1 MGSDLWGKGILT
13 HAGKRPLTILFF
25 LCFIA
30 WLPGFFTL
38 PPLDRDESR
47 FAQAT
52 KQMLKSGDYVD
63 IRFSEGPRYKKPAGI
78 HWLQATSTAAFGEGA
93 RNQIWTYR
101 LPSLIGAFAAVAL
114 AFWVMRAFAGVE
126 AAFMAALLLGMTV
139 LLAAELKISKTDAVL
154 LATVLGTHGVMLRAY
169 LSARIPSRP
178 PPSLALVLAG
188 WTAFAIGVLIKGPI
202 ILAVCLAGFVVI
214 ALWDR
219 DAHWFMRLKPLW
231 GVLLMLAIVLPW
243 GIAIGLESHGLF
255 YEKSL
260 GEDFAKKIV
269 GGEETHGA
277 PPGYYLSLVSFSF
290 WPATLLLIPGI
301 VAGIKRRTEPAV
313 RYLLAWAGGAW
324 LMFEVVPTKLPHYI
338 LPAYPALIFLAVLWL
353 LGKGGETE
361 LKWER
366 VARYVSITL
375 FAVVGLFYA
384 FVAAFA
390 PNYLGYGSTWRL
402 HAGAALGAAAVIA
415 AAVFAIKRQRLK
427 ASFAAILAA
436 LILYPLTAMGTAP
449 RLQQIW
455 LSPRL
460 YEAAERDAHPGDP
473 PVIVSG
479 YTEPSLVFL
488 LGTKT
493 HIAGGQQA
501 AEIAAAQGGLALVE
515 NKQQA
520 VFLDTLRAHGATAQ
534 AVEEVNGI
542 NYSRGR
548 KAHVTVYRVTPG
560 AEHR

>member
-1 MGSDLWGKGILT
+1 MATDLWGKGILT
-13 HAGKRPLTILFF
+13 HADKRPLTILFF

-52 KQMLKSGDYVD
+52 KQMLETGDYID
-63 IRFSEGPRYKKPAGI
+63 IRYGEGVRYKKPAGI
-78 HWLQATSTAAFGEGA
+78 HWLQAASTAVFGEGA

-114 AFWVMRAFAGVE
+114 AFWVVRAFAGVE
-126 AAFMAALLLGMTV
+126 AAFLAALLLGMTV
-139 LLAAELKISKTDAVL
+139 LLAAESKISKTDAVL
-154 LATVLGTHGVMLRAY
+154 LATVLGTQGVMLRAY
-169 LSARIPSRP
+169 LSARIPGRP
-178 PPSLALVLAG
+178 PPSLALALAG

-202 ILAVCLAGFVVI
+202 ILAVCLAGFVAI
-214 ALWDR
+214 AWWDR
-219 DAHWFMRLKPLW
+219 DARWFMRLKPLW

-255 YEKSL
+255 YEKAL

-277 PPGYYLSLVSFSF
+277 PPGYYLALVSFSF

-301 VAGIKRRTEPAV
+301 VAGIKRRAEPAI
-313 RYLLAWAGGAW
+313 RYLVAWAGGAW

-353 LGKGGETE
+353 LGEGREIE
-361 LKWER
+361 SKWER
-366 VARYVSITL
+366 VARYVSIAL
-375 FAVVGLFYA
+375 FAAVGVLYA
-384 FVAAFA
+384 LLAAFA
-390 PNYLGYGSTWRL
+390 PNHLGYGSTWWL
-402 HAGAALGAAAVIA
+402 HAGAALGAAGVIT
-415 AAVFAIKRQRLK
+415 AAVFAIKRERLK
-427 ASFAAILAA
+427 ATFAAILAA

-460 YEAAERDAHPGDP
+460 YEAALRDARPNDP
-473 PVIVSG
+473 PAILSG

-493 HIAGGQQA
+493 RIAGGQKA
-501 AEIAAAQGGLALVE
+501 AEIASVQGGLALIE
-515 NKQQA
+515 SKQQA
-520 VFLDTLRAHGATAQ
+520 PFLNALRAHDATVQ
-534 AVEEVNGI
+534 AVEEIDGI
-542 NYSRGR
+542 NYSRGHA
-548 KAHVTVYRVTPG
+548 AHVTVYRVTLNAHP
-560 AEHR
+560 